1 MSRVESERMIGV
13 TRGGTMIG
21 TVATFVFVLAVLA
34 VVAYALFEISPFAHH
49 ADRYHEPGERQQ
61 SPRLD

>member
-1 MSRVESERMIGV
+1 MDIGL
-13 TRGGTMIG
+13 I
-21 TVATFVFVLAVLA
+21 VAMAFVVGMLA

-49 ADRYHEPGERQQ
+49 LDRYHERGERQQ